1 MAHETLSPWAPHT
14 PKNSFSKRQRAHYIK
29 FTGSFTT
36 RRQAHFFPSN
46 LYPKSKTFFFFFFF
60 QVPVLF
66 SVEKLPHILSALE
79 VWVAHTCWRERSSLN
94 KVRISYI
101 ICFTP
106 FSIGKYLHNGQQL
119 RKSSFLFAGVVFFSF
134 NYWKS
139 KLFFIRLKGRPPN
152 KQQARYT
159 LANNFPFN
167 LIDFGVWEKN
177 FFAEFSYSLIFYFS
191 RNFRFS
197 LLIATPTEM
206 FLSSKMIF
214 IFERFDMIF

>member
-1 MAHETLSPWAPHT
+1 VLRIKTAQLFIVAHKTCHRGLSLSHTHT
-14 PKNSFSKRQRAHYIK
+14 PKNCFSKRQRAHYIK

-60 QVPVLF
+60 KVPVLF

-94 KVRISYI
+94 KVRISDI
-101 ICFTP
+101 ICLTP

-119 RKSSFLFAGVVFFSF
+119 RKSSFLFAGVGYFSF

-139 KLFFIRLKGRPPN
+139 KLFFIRLKLKGRPPN

-167 LIDFGVWEKN
+167 LIDLMFG
-177 FFAEFSYSLIFYFS
+177 SRTFS
-191 RNFRFS
+191 RSFPIRSFFIS
-197 LLIATPTEM
+197 VGISG
-206 FLSSKMIF
+206 FLY
-214 IFERFDMIF
+214 